1 MNRQDHTDKSGE
13 KAALFIAIAL
23 TAIWVIGIAAIYYL
37 YPEVARQIS
46 YDQSLT
52 ALVSVGLFLP
62 LILIWVAALLS
73 RSMAAMRGEMYMLRK
88 SVERM
93 DKMLRVQIVD
103 ETENRDRW
111 IQSQLAQIT
120 AHTKKTNLNVAAVVE
135 KMSEGQGETT
145 APRNTTALPKKP
157 FILTDAAQANL
168 PLPRDTKKPSA
179 PITIR
184 ELIKALNFPNDA
196 KDAEGLRVLQRAI
209 SDRTTSKLLQSAQ
222 DVLTMLSEDGIFMDD
237 LRVQHPEASAWRSF
251 AKGARG
257 SEVAALGL
265 VRDRT
270 ALTLSKTRLKSDVA
284 FRAKVHGFL
293 TQFDHILTEF
303 EETAKD
309 SELVEM
315 GKTRSAIAFMLL
327 GRVSGA
333 FDARYIPKD
342 A

>member
-1 MNRQDHTDKSGE
+1 MNWQDHTDKSSE

-73 RSMAAMRGEMYMLRK
+73 RSMAAMRSETHMLRK
-88 SVERM
+88 SIERM
-93 DKMLRVQIVD
+93 DEMLRVQIVD

-120 AHTKKTNLNVAAVVE
+120 ANTKKTNLNVAAVVE
-135 KMSEGQGETT
+135 KISEGQGETT

-157 FILTDAAQANL
+157 FILTDAAQADL
-168 PLPRDTKKPSA
+168 PLPGDTKKPSA

-196 KDAEGLRVLQRAI
+196 KDTEGFRVLQRAF

-222 DVLTMLSEDGIFMDD
+222 DILTMLSEDGIFMDD
-237 LRVQHPEASAWRSF
+237 LRVERPEASAWRSF

-284 FRAKVHGFL
+284 FRTKVHGFL

>member
-13 KAALFIAIAL
+13 KAALVVAISL
-23 TAIWVIGIAAIYYL
+23 TVIWAVGIAAIFYL
-37 YPEVARQIS
+37 YPDVARDIS
-46 YDQSLT
+46 YNQSLT
-52 ALVSVGLFLP
+52 ALVAVGLFLP
-62 LILIWVAALLS
+62 LILIWIAALLS
-73 RSMAAMRGEMYMLRK
+73 QSMAAMRNETKILRK

-103 ETENRDRW
+103 ETETRDLW

-120 AHTKKTNLNVAAVVE
+120 AHTKKTNLDVADIAE
-135 KMSEGQGETT
+135 KMSEGHAETE

-157 FILTDAAQANL
+157 LILTDAAQPDL
-168 PLPRDTKKPSA
+168 PLPSDTKSPTA
-179 PITIR
+179 PVTIR

-196 KDAEGLRVLQRAI
+196 RDAEGFRVLQRAI
-209 SDRTTSKLLQSAQ
+209 SDHTTSKLLQSAQ

-237 LRVQHPEASAWRSF
+237 LRVERPEASAWRSF

-257 SEVAALGL
+257 SEVAALGM

-270 ALTLSKTRLKSDVA
+270 ALTLSKTRLKNDTA
-284 FRAKVHGFL
+284 FRTKAHRFL

-333 FDARYIPKD
+333 FDARYIPKNL
-342 A
+342 